1 MAKILFIEDDE
12 NLAEMVVEFLLFEH
26 HKVEVVHNGREGQE
40 LLRLASYD
48 LVILDRNLP
57 EVNGIEIC
65 RGHRN
70 EGGTTPIIMLTGM
83 NTVSDKEVGLDT
95 GADDYLTKPFHVKEL
110 SARIRSLLRRSSNLT
125 SNVLE
130 VNDLVLDPVKHSVTK
145 AGTEIHLLPK
155 EFAMLEFFLRHPG
168 EIFSSDALLQR
179 VWHSESE
186 ATPDAVRTCLKRLRR
201 KIDDGD
207 NEEKSLIQT
216 VPRVGYKLR
225 TS

>member
-1 MAKILFIEDDE
+1 
-12 NLAEMVVEFLLFEH
+12 
-26 HKVEVVHNGREGQE
+26 
-40 LLRLASYD
+40 
-48 LVILDRNLP
+48 
-57 EVNGIEIC
+57 
-65 RGHRN
+65 
-70 EGGTTPIIMLTGM
+70 
-83 NTVSDKEVGLDT
+83 
-95 GADDYLTKPFHVKEL
+95 
-110 SARIRSLLRRSSNLT
+110 LT